1 MLHRLFGL
9 FFISF
14 FTLPFIH
21 AKDHHALARQADAVV
36 DVLLSHALT
45 QDIDAKGC
53 DYVLKHIPQKGRAR
67 LKEKILTF
75 IQHSKPLIFTLVGFP
90 FKSRNT
96 EKNVVGTLPDQ
107 GERVALQG
115 LQSLV
120 NDVTRLYPPGA
131 MIQIYTDG
139 FAFCDVIGVPYE
151 TVRSYER
158 ALKTLAADLPALSI
172 ITLQDLFPG
181 FSFEQIQN
189 QIKAEHASSLLDHT
203 QKEILKKRLL
213 KEFNDPQGRALL
225 KRVSLYHIADMMHR
239 RSQQINAL
247 YKRTFPNALALSVHY
262 QSDLGKKIGLSLVPG
277 TLTPWHGVAVQ
288 TKDGSF
294 EIRRKSD
301 VARTHTLNSYQIN
314 GLTCYFYSH

>member
-1 MLHRLFGL
+1 MRRL
-9 FFISF
+9 ISLSIVF
-14 FTLPFIH
+14 SFTLTTTY
-21 AKDHHALARQADAVV
+21 AKDYHASAHQADAVV

-53 DYVLKHIPQKGRAR
+53 DHAVATIPQHGHAR
-67 LKEKILTF
+67 LKEKVLTF
-75 IQHSKPLIFTLVGFP
+75 IQHSKPLVFTLVGFP

-96 EKNVVGTLPDQ
+96 EKNVLGVLPDQ
-107 GERVALQG
+107 GERAALQR
-115 LQSLV
+115 LQSLMD
-120 NDVTRLYPPGA
+120 DVTRLYPPGA
-131 MIQIYTDG
+131 KIQIYTDG

-151 TVRSYER
+151 TVRSYEC
-158 ALKTLAADLPALSI
+158 ALKDLAKDLPSLSI
-172 ITLQDLFPG
+172 VTLQDLFPG
-181 FSFEQIQN
+181 HSFEQIQN
-189 QIKAEHASSLLDHT
+189 QIKAESASSSLDHT

-213 KEFNDPQGRALL
+213 KEFDDPKGRAFL
-225 KRVSLYHIADMMHR
+225 KRTTLSHIADMMHR

-247 YKRTFPNALALSVHY
+247 YKRTFPESLALSVHY
-262 QSDLGKKIGLSLVPG
+262 QSDLGKKIGLSLVAG

-301 VARTHTLNSYQIN
+301 VMRTHTLDSYQIN